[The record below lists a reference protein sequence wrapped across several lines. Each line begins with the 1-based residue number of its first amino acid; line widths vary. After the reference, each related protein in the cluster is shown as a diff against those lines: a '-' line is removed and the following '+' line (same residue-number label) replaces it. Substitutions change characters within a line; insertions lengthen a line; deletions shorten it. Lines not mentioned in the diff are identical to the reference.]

1 MTTNSMILHEFYF
14 AGLGE
19 QNQPGLS
26 NGTVGPLRAAAR
38 RADPDLPHYRIRAHL
53 PR

>member
-1 MTTNSMILHEFYF
+1 MTTNSMILHEFHF
-14 AGLGE
+14 AGPGE

-26 NGTVGPLRAAAR
+26 NGTVGPR
-38 RADPDLPHYRIRAHL
+38 RADPDLPHDRIRAHL